1 MLCSITILATRCS
14 DDIERQEMEEFSLV
28 FSGCFATFA
37 TIVAVMKKQNYF
49 GTLRL
54 HTETI
59 DALKKKKREREVLI
73 NEDLTWDEFVMDC
86 LINASGI
93 DE

>member
-1 MLCSITILATRCS
+1 MDA
-14 DDIERQEMEEFSLV
+14 FSLV
-28 FSGCFATFA
+28 FRACFVTFA
-37 TIVAVMKKQNYF
+37 TIVAAMKSQNLF

-73 NEDLTWDEFVMDC
+73 NEDLTWDEFVIDC
-86 LINASGI
+86 LVNASEI
-93 DE
+93 DK